1 MQSLKG
7 SQMMEYISPALH
19 DSKIEQAV
27 YEAIGSEFDS
37 LENIIEDIK
46 LQLFPQTATWGLT
59 WWEKRLGL
67 QTNSS
72 EDMEKRREKV
82 IIKLQ
87 TRWPMTPLNMAN
99 IISTYTSTKVVII
112 ENVAPYTF
120 EVDLLSNNG
129 FPEDLVDLYKTVKR
143 IKPSHEAV
151 KYKLTSITNMNIY
164 YAAASIAGETI
175 TVYPWTPKSIESRGT
190 INIATASSNNIE
202 TTTVYPKEG

>member
-7 SQMMEYISPALH
+7 RQMMQYISPALH
-19 DSKIEQAV
+19 DSKIEQAI

-37 LENIIEDIK
+37 LEEAVADVK
-46 LQLFPQTATWGLT
+46 LQLFPQTATWGLA

-67 QTNSS
+67 QTNLS
-72 EDMEKRREKV
+72 EDLEKRRKKV
-82 IIKLQ
+82 IVKLQ

-99 IISTYTSTKVVII
+99 IISTYTSADVHII

-129 FPEDLVDLYKTVKR
+129 FPEDLIDLYKTVKR
-143 IKPSHEAV
+143 IKPSHEGV
-151 KYKLTSITNMNIY
+151 RYKLTSITNMNIY
-164 YAAASIAGETI
+164 YAAASISGETI

-190 INIATASSNNIE
+190 INLATASANNTE
-202 TTTVYPKEG
+202 TISVYPKEG